1 MRIKELYGR
10 WAGSTAYIIGTGPS
24 LRCLDLS
31 FFKKEKTIGLNQSW
45 KHLETDYIVTVHP
58 ELYAEY
64 AVAGNNGR
72 RTKWCIK
79 KKPPM
84 ADLELNDPKHYV
96 FGTSY
101 DIGCVTRRDEDTLYL
116 GEGAQTTA
124 MDLAARLGAK
134 YIILVGCDAAALGG
148 DYHAHDQHV
157 RWLGLK
163 PDDQYKLYRER
174 TSEVRAAL
182 RKLGVRVM
190 SMNPFIGADSAQEDY
205 ERLRKELN
213 LDKLP
218 EPKDTSTYTRSMP
231 KTNNDRK

>member
-1 MRIKELYGR
+1 MRISSLYGKYK
-10 WAGSTAYIIGTGPS
+10 GQTAYIVGTGPS
-24 LRCLDLS
+24 LRCMPLDFL
-31 FFKKEKTIGLNQSW
+31 KDKLTIGLNQSW
-45 KHLETDYIVTVHP
+45 KHIRPTLSITVHP
-58 ELYAEY
+58 ELVLEY
-64 AVAGNNGR
+64 EDTFRGHPTRWVV
-72 RTKWCIK
+72 K

-84 ADLELNDPKHYV
+84 ERLELDDPKYYV

-101 DIGCVTRRDEDTLYL
+101 DIDCIRTQPADTLYL
-116 GEGAQTTA
+116 GEGIQTTA

-157 RWLGLK
+157 RWLGLQ
-163 PDDQYKLYRER
+163 PDDQYRLYRER
-174 TSEVRAAL
+174 TAEVRSAL
-182 RKLGVRVM
+182 RGRGVHVM
-190 SMNPFIGADSAQEDY
+190 SLSPFIGADAAQEDY

-218 EPKDTSTYTRSMP
+218 PPKDTSTYNRSMP